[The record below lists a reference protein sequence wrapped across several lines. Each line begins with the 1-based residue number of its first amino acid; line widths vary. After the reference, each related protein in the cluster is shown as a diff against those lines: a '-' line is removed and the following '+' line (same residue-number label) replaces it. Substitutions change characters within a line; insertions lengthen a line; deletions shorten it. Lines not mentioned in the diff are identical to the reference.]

1 MTRRLRTALL
11 AATATALLLT
21 ATTACGDDSDDGG
34 SDDIPGVDEGG
45 TSEVAETPTDAPPD
59 EVADRPEIT
68 LPEGFTNV
76 YEDWE
81 SDDPTEQQVLNDARE
96 AQNSV
101 DLAILERDPE
111 ADHLAFY
118 HRAEALTSAQDW
130 IGGFVRND
138 RSIAGSVRYFAPQ
151 VTLQAENAASL
162 TYCADESEATAT
174 DVNTGEPI
182 PEDGGEPFVSY
193 TNLLEKDERG
203 VWVTTSAQSQ
213 RGQCG

>member
-1 MTRRLRTALL
+1 MTRRIRTALL
-11 AATATALLLT
+11 AATATTLLL
-21 ATTACGDDSDDGG
+21 TTACGDDGDGGGG
-34 SDDIPGVDEGG
+34 SDDIPGVDGG
-45 TSEVAETPTDAPPD
+45 GEAGEETPTEQPTDD
-59 EVADRPEIT
+59 VENRPEIA
-68 LPEGFTNV
+68 LPEGFENV

-81 SDDPTEQQVLNDARE
+81 SDDPTEQRVLDDARR
-96 AQNSV
+96 AQDGV

-111 ADHLAFY
+111 ADFVAFY
-118 HRAEALTSAQDW
+118 HSAEALAGAEEW

-138 RSIAGSVRYFAPQ
+138 RSIAGTVRYFAPQ
-151 VTLQAENAASL
+151 VTLQSDAAASL

-182 PEDGGEPFVSY
+182 PGDGEQPFVSY

-213 RGQCG
+213 REECG